1 MGERCDRFVYTTL
14 GTSTYVRYLVQQYDK
29 EYKLWS
35 KDLKTQMEMTA
46 WVLIQWASPND

>member
-1 MGERCDRFVYTTL
+1 MGERCYSFVYSNC
-14 GTSTYVRYLVQQYDK
+14 GTSTYDRYLVQQYDK

-46 WVLIQWASPND
+46 WVGLETFIS